1 MDYVV
6 RGANILLSDATNTYN
21 LWQVADELQ
30 VPDLKRAMDQFTAGG
45 HMMGVEFPEEFAPLT
60 SHFKLKTDDPRIRQF
75 CGHEPGHYDTLTHYE
90 NLTSFRN
97 GNNSGRVITIRG
109 LLNEVKADKRKG
121 LKTAMT
127 EYVFST
133 IVFYQDMV
141 GGQLVHQFDYFGGP
155 GATVVGGVNPFAA
168 MAANLAIGGGTVL

>member
-6 RGANILLSDATNTYN
+6 RGANCFFNTFN
-21 LWQVADELQ
+21 AWQVIDELG
-30 VPDLKRAMDQFTAGG
+30 VPDLKRSVDKFTAGG
-45 HMMGVEFPEEFAPLT
+45 HMLGVEFPEEFEPLT
-60 SHFKLKTDDPRIRQF
+60 AAIKLKTDDPRIRGL
-75 CGHEPGHYDTLTHYE
+75 CGHEPGNYDTLTYYE

-97 GNNSGRVITIRG
+97 GNNVGRVITLTG

-127 EYVFST
+127 EYTFST

-141 GGQLVHQFDYFGGP
+141 GGQVVHQFDYFAGP
-155 GATVVGGVNPFAA
+155 GATIIGGSNPFAA
-168 MAANLAIGGGTVL
+168 MAANLAIGGGTAL